1 MSKEIRNL
9 LLIYVV
15 PMLVLALF
23 MVFFAPPMF
32 SVGILAMFC
41 SAGLLVVAMAF
52 LIDYLDK
59 KGN

>member
-15 PMLVLALF
+15 PMLVIALL

-41 SAGLLVVAMAF
+41 SSGLLVVGMAF
-52 LIDYLDK
+52 LIDWMDK
-59 KGN
+59 R

>member
-15 PMLVLALF
+15 PMCVLSLF
-23 MVFFAPPMF
+23 MALFAPPMF

-41 SAGLLVVAMAF
+41 SAGLLVIAMAF

-59 KGN
+59 K